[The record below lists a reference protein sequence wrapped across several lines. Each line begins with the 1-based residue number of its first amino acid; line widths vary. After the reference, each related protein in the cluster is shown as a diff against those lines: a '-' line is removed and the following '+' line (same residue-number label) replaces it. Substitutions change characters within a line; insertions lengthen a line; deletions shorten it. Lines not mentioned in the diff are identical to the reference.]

1 MWNLPGAGIK
11 PVFPELAGGVFT
23 TESSEKPLSLLLAY
37 MISILLCITVTVF
50 YSMSLNLSF
59 LVLPRAWIQ
68 GLDLGR
74 NRSGT
79 CSHGGTMLCSLC
91 H

>member
-23 TESSEKPLSLLLAY
+23 TEPSELSLLLAY
-37 MISILLCITVTVF
+37 MISVILLCITVTVF

-79 CSHGGTMLCSLC
+79 CSHSGTMLCSLC